1 MKTQL
6 KILNTAKTHNE
17 KYSSP
22 TNEMIQ
28 AREQSNPMSPIH
40 DETTP
45 AAMLKVGGAFA
56 PRLQRH
62 PLVTNCITNHHRN
75 PVITER
81 DPDYRPV
88 PQNYL
93 FVLYMNPHRFKIFS
107 ATHPHPHSNHN
118 HNKTKNQNCIS
129 KFPTF
134 SSMDEKYSIIIGVC
148 FSFKLLP
155 VFKFSIDNRQRH
167 ENLTFLYTFCKHLKI
182 TKKIHLR
189 QLR

>member
-56 PRLQRH
+56 PRTASS
-62 PLVTNCITNHHRN
+62 PGNK
-75 PVITER
+75 
-81 DPDYRPV
+81 
-88 PQNYL
+88 
-93 FVLYMNPHRFKIFS
+93 LY
-107 ATHPHPHSNHN
+107 
-118 HNKTKNQNCIS
+118 
-129 KFPTF
+129 
-134 SSMDEKYSIIIGVC
+134 
-148 FSFKLLP
+148 
-155 VFKFSIDNRQRH
+155 
-167 ENLTFLYTFCKHLKI
+167 
-182 TKKIHLR
+182 
-189 QLR
+189 

>member
-28 AREQSNPMSPIH
+28 AREQSNPMSLINNK
-40 DETTP
+40 TTP

-56 PRLQRH
+56 PRLLRH

-81 DPDYRPV
+81 DPDHRPV

-118 HNKTKNQNCIS
+118 HNKKKS
-129 KFPTF
+129 K
-134 SSMDEKYSIIIGVC
+134 
-148 FSFKLLP
+148 
-155 VFKFSIDNRQRH
+155 
-167 ENLTFLYTFCKHLKI
+167 LY
-182 TKKIHLR
+182 
-189 QLR
+189 